1 MGKPDLIDP
10 RSLYHGDEFAPQK
23 QNKKGPALQK
33 EMTPRPDCGEES
45 YVGSAQ
51 LQNRRVLIT
60 GADSGI
66 GRAVAIAFAREG
78 ADVAIHFYPGEE
90 EDAAEVAEYVQAAG
104 RKALLIPGDFRDEAV
119 PGQVVEKVVAEFG
132 GLDTLV
138 LNAAHQVAQSD
149 ILALPVQQV
158 KDTFMVNIISMFAL
172 VKAAKPHLEPGS
184 AIVTTTS
191 VQAFDPSPNLM
202 DYSATKAAIR
212 NFTISLSRQLVEDGI
227 RVNGVAPGPI
237 WTALQLNGGQ
247 LPGELAAFGQES
259 PLKRAGQPV
268 ELAPVYVFLASNKAS
283 YVTGQIYG
291 VTGGKKIN

>member
-10 RSLYHGDEFAPQK
+10 RSLYHGDEFASQK

-51 LQNRRVLIT
+51 LQDRRVLIT

-202 DYSATKAAIR
+202 DYAATKAAIR

-259 PLKRAGQPV
+259 PLRRAGQPV

>member
-1 MGKPDLIDP
+1 MGKPELIDP
-10 RSLYHGDEFAPQK
+10 RTLYHGEEFAPQK
-23 QNKKGPALQK
+23 QSASGPALQK

-45 YVGSAQ
+45 YVGSGQ
-51 LQNRRVLIT
+51 LQDRRVLIT

-66 GRAVAIAFAREG
+66 GRAVAIACAREG

-90 EDAAEVAEYVQAAG
+90 EDAREVADYVEAAG
-104 RKALLIPGDFRDEAV
+104 RKALLVPGDFRDESV
-119 PGQVVEKVVAEFG
+119 PAQVVEQVVAAFG

-138 LNAAHQVAQSD
+138 LNAAHQVAQSN
-149 ILALPVQQV
+149 ITALPLQQV

-172 VKAAKPHLEPGS
+172 VKAAKPHLAPGS
-184 AIVTTTS
+184 SIVTTTS

-202 DYSATKAAIR
+202 DYAATKAAIR
-212 NFTISLSRQLVEDGI
+212 SFTISLSRQLIEDGI

-247 LPGELAAFGQES
+247 LPGELATFGQES
-259 PLKRAGQPV
+259 PMKRAGQPV
-268 ELAPVYVFLASNKAS
+268 ELAPVYVFLASNQAS

>member
-10 RSLYHGDEFAPQK
+10 RSLYHGDEFASQK
-23 QNKKGPALQK
+23 QNKKGLALQK

-51 LQNRRVLIT
+51 LQDRRVLIT

-119 PGQVVEKVVAEFG
+119 PGQVVETVVAEFG

-202 DYSATKAAIR
+202 DYAATKAAIR

>member
-1 MGKPDLIDP
+1 
-10 RSLYHGDEFAPQK
+10 
-23 QNKKGPALQK
+23 
-33 EMTPRPDCGEES
+33 MTPRPDCGEES
-45 YVGSAQ
+45 YVGAER
-51 LQNRRVLIT
+51 LKDRRVLIT

-90 EDAAEVAEYVQAAG
+90 EDAAEVAEYVRAAG
-104 RKALLIPGDFRDEAV
+104 RKAVLIPGDFRDETV
-119 PGQVVEKVVAEFG
+119 PNQVVEKVIAEFG

-149 ILALPVQQV
+149 ILTLPVQQV
-158 KDTFMVNIISMFAL
+158 KDTFMVNIISMIAL

-202 DYSATKAAIR
+202 DYAATKAAIH
-212 NFTISLSRQLVEDGI
+212 NFTISLARQLIGAGI

-259 PLKRAGQPV
+259 PMKRAGQPV
-268 ELAPVYVFLASNKAS
+268 ELAPIYVFLASNQAS

>member
-1 MGKPDLIDP
+1 MRKPDLIDP

-51 LQNRRVLIT
+51 LQDRRVLIT

-119 PGQVVEKVVAEFG
+119 PGQVVEKVVDEFG

-202 DYSATKAAIR
+202 DYAATKAAIR